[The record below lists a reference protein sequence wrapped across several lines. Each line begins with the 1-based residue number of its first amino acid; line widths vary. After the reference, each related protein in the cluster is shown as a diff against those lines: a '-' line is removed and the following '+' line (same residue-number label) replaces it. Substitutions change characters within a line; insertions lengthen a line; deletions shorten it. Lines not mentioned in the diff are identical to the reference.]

1 MCAHS
6 STAPN
11 NRWPTAVKKRGGEGR
26 EDDARSRAIARER
39 GWRSVFVLGDPA
51 FYMRLGFRRDLAAGA
66 VVPWAGPSFQALE
79 LVPGSLAGWSGL
91 LRYPAAFGQGEAD

>member
-26 EDDARSRAIARER
+26 ESSPPLSLTLDSGFCGSRDED
-39 GWRSVFVLGDPA
+39 GSG
-51 FYMRLGFRRDLAAGA
+51 RRDSQGSSSASSAPTGSAGR
-66 VVPWAGPSFQALE
+66 GCSGQH
-79 LVPGSLAGWSGL
+79 GGRGRISLDLSL
-91 LRYPAAFGQGEAD
+91 SMPMYTQTRNQSY